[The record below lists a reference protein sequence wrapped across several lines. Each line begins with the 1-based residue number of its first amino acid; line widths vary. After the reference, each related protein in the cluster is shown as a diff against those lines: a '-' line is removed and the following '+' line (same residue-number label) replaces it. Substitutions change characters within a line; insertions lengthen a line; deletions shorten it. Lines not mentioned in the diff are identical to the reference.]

1 MRRATSPTIRARLR
15 SAARRRPPGST
26 AAPPATRALGHNLA
40 PWATALSA
48 IAAAIGL
55 FFSATVASSSVD
67 ATRKQLERDRREQ
80 AGRVSYW
87 TEWAGETSETVII
100 ANRSLDPVTRVDL
113 WFYAPDAGIDPAT
126 HEWIFMGF
134 DAIPPC
140 TRLVFA
146 AQDIDGFL
154 RGYGVLPGGAPI
166 RAVQFFDSDGKNWS
180 RDPDGLRSAEHE
192 RNDGEDLLAA
202 PARQEPAEHCDK

>member
-1 MRRATSPTIRARLR
+1 MHRATSRTVRARRQSSL
-15 SAARRRPPGST
+15 RRRTQIG
-26 AAPPATRALGHNLA
+26 ATPRRSFGHNLA

-48 IAAAIGL
+48 VAAAIGL

-67 ATRKQLERDRREQ
+67 ATRKQLERDRRQQ

-87 TEWAGETSETVII
+87 TEDASGMSETVIV

-113 WFYAPDAGIDPAT
+113 WFYAPDAGVDGY
-126 HEWIFMGF
+126 EWVFMGF

-140 TRLVFA
+140 TRLTFA
-146 AQDIDGFL
+146 PRAIDDFL
-154 RGYGVLPGGAPI
+154 KGYGIAQGGAPI
-166 RAVQFFDSDGKNWS
+166 RAVQFFDSDGQQWL
-180 RDPDGLRSAEHE
+180 RDPDGLRAAENE
-192 RNDGEDLLAA
+192 RKDGEDVGVA